1 MPGKRRT
8 VRRSMRRSVPRL
20 VPRLVPRTRV
30 GARAARRGFA
40 FRSPGGR
47 PRTGVE

>member
-1 MPGKRRT
+1 MPGERPT
-8 VRRSMRRSVPRL
+8 VRRSVPRL
-20 VPRLVPRTRV
+20 VARTRV